1 MEGDASVDRENCN
14 FLPMEIFVL
23 SIQRIK
29 FIDKKII
36 ILQNYVGSL

>member
-29 FIDKKII
+29 FIDKKKYNFTK
-36 ILQNYVGSL
+36 LCW